1 MLLCINFQTSIFQT
15 LSSIGNEKNTTII
28 FPVPIDILSHFSRPR
43 SKPKSV
49 KKSTVAKKDPADV
62 KGGGLDGSLD
72 RKALKAGGG

>member
-1 MLLCINFQTSIFQT
+1 MIFQT

-49 KKSTVAKKDPADV
+49 KKSPVTKKDTAEV
-62 KGGGLDGSLD
+62 KIGLDGSLD
-72 RKALKAGGG
+72 RKTPSAPGECWCGKKVYR